1 MNTTTVLS
9 FVAVVF
15 AAVFLLMLGLTTPA
29 SGDSRMRRTLRR
41 RLERIGAE
49 AQEDFASILREK
61 YLTSLSPFER
71 RLEELPFMQKL
82 AAMGDQAGRPKP
94 GYQVA
99 MNSLILALIGGVIGG
114 VLLQNGF
121 AGLCAAIAGFAAPYL
136 RLSIQRRSR
145 LEKLEEQMPDAID
158 VLKRALRA
166 GHPFNA
172 AIKLVADDMSQPIA
186 KEFELTFSDLNYGG
200 EARRALLGLLSRV
213 PSVTVMAL
221 VTSVMVQRETGGNLA
236 EILDQ
241 IAKVVRGR
249 FRFERRVRTLS
260 AEGKMSSWI
269 LVLVPLGLVVI
280 MSIASPGYL
289 PILLTNPLGHK
300 MLYVAG
306 ILGVVGI
313 VWIRRIITIEV

>member
-15 AAVFLLMLGLTTPA
+15 IAVLLLMLGLTTPA

-49 AQEDFASILREK
+49 AHEDFASILREK
-61 YLTSLSPFER
+61 YLTSLSPLER
-71 RLEELPFMQKL
+71 RLEEMPLMQKL
-82 AAMGDQAGRPKP
+82 AAMGEQAGRPKP
-94 GYQVA
+94 GYRVV
-99 MNSLILALIGGVIGG
+99 MNSLLLALLAGVMAG
-114 VLLQNGF
+114 VLVQSGF
-121 AGLCAAIAGFAAPYL
+121 AGLCAAVAGFAAPYL
-136 RLSIQRRSR
+136 RLSMQRRAR

-158 VLKRALRA
+158 VIKRALRA

-172 AIKLVADDMSQPIA
+172 AIKLVADDMDQPIA

-200 EARRALLGLLSRV
+200 EVRRALLGLLSRV

-260 AEGKMSSWI
+260 AEGKMSAWI
-269 LVLVPLGLVVI
+269 LALVPLGLIVI

-289 PILLTNPLGHK
+289 PILLKNPLGHK
-300 MLYVAG
+300 MLYAAG
-306 ILGVVGI
+306 IMGVIGI

>member
-1 MNTTTVLS
+1 
-9 FVAVVF
+9 
-15 AAVFLLMLGLTTPA
+15 MLGLTTPA
-29 SGDSRMRRTLRR
+29 SGDSRIRRTLRR

-49 AQEDFASILREK
+49 AQEDVASILREK
-61 YLTSLSPFER
+61 YLTSLSPLER
-71 RLEELPFMQKL
+71 RLEEMPFMQKL
-82 AAMGDQAGRPKP
+82 AAMSEQAGHPKP
-94 GYQVA
+94 GYQVV
-99 MNSLILALIGGVIGG
+99 MNSLILALMGCVMGG
-114 VLLQNGF
+114 VLLQSWF
-121 AGLCAAIAGFAAPYL
+121 AGLCAAAAGFATPYI
-136 RLSIQRRSR
+136 RLSVQQRRR

-158 VLKRALRA
+158 VIKRALRA

-172 AIKLVADDMSQPIA
+172 AIKLVADDMDQPIA

-200 EARRALLGLLSRV
+200 EVRRALLGLLSRV

-260 AEGKMSSWI
+260 AEGKLSAWI
-269 LVLVPLGLVVI
+269 LALVPLALIVI

-289 PILLTNPLGHK
+289 PIMLTNPLGHK

-306 ILGVVGI
+306 ILGVIGI

>member
-1 MNTTTVLS
+1 
-9 FVAVVF
+9 
-15 AAVFLLMLGLTTPA
+15 
-29 SGDSRMRRTLRR
+29 
-41 RLERIGAE
+41 LERIGAE
-49 AQEDFASILREK
+49 AQDDVASILREK
-61 YLTSLSPFER
+61 YLTSLSPLER
-71 RLEELPFMQKL
+71 RLEEMPFMRRL
-82 AAMGDQAGRPKP
+82 ATMGDQAGRPKP
-94 GYQVA
+94 GYRVV
-99 MNSLILALIGGVIGG
+99 MNSLILALMAGVTGG
-114 VLLQNGF
+114 VLLQSGF
-121 AGLCAAIAGFAAPYL
+121 AGLCGAVAGFAAPYL
-136 RLSIQRRSR
+136 RLSMQRRRR
-145 LEKLEEQMPDAID
+145 LEKLEEQMPDAVD

-172 AIKLVADDMSQPIA
+172 AIKLVADDMDQPIA

-200 EARRALLGLLSRV
+200 EVRRALLALLSRV

-260 AEGKMSSWI
+260 AEGKMSAWI
-269 LVLVPLGLVVI
+269 LGLLPLGLIVI

-289 PILLTNPLGHK
+289 PIMLTNPLGHK

-306 ILGVVGI
+306 ILSVIGI
-313 VWIRRIITIEV
+313 VWIRRIIRIEV